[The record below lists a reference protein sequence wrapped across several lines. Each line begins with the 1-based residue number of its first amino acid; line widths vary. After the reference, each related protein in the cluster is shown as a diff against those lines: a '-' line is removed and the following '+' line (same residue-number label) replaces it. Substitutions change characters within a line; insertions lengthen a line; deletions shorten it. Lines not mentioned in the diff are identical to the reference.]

1 MSLPCTNS
9 LTITHAIIF
18 LLGVW
23 WLDEAATPWE
33 WVPNDEALRAAQA
46 PICVS
51 GGGGKGGDAPC
62 GIDES
67 CSAPGSLVRVWL
79 ELGGGRR
86 APQVGRVLKR
96 CPRKGLRVLLAD
108 GFVWLQRSHLA
119 EPLRTGEKASA
130 EELAPLLRPLGAPT
144 LAALG
149 AVGAPPATPTAT
161 RHAAPSPR
169 ASVAESIIKK
179 GLRVELWGRE
189 EVFFIPLT
197 RPRFSPY
204 VRAHSSH
211 ISPLKFFFWRD
222 VFCSHSDPFLPYV
235 RAHSS
240 HISPLNSFF

>member
-1 MSLPCTNS
+1 M
-9 LTITHAIIF
+9 
-18 LLGVW
+18 
-23 WLDEAATPWE
+23 
-33 WVPNDEALRAAQA
+33 PNDEALRAAQA

-161 RHAAPSPR
+161 HRHPDAIR
-169 ASVAESIIKK
+169 RDVSVRLPAT
-179 GLRVELWGRE
+179 RE
-189 EVFFIPLT
+189 EAGAAEILHQMAGPAT
-197 RPRFSPY
+197 CGAARITTTTMDRTG
-204 VRAHSSH
+204 
-211 ISPLKFFFWRD
+211 
-222 VFCSHSDPFLPYV
+222 LPCG
-235 RAHSS
+235 R
-240 HISPLNSFF
+240 